1 MHKKCLVLVSQSW
14 VELSWDTIQSKQ
26 RGRYVIILTFALML
40 TISNRGN
47 QMPPSP
53 IRKLVPYAEAAKKK
67 GVKVYHLNIGQPD
80 IETPPAI
87 LDAVRNADIKVLEYS
102 HSAGNESYRRKLV
115 QYYKSVGIN
124 VSHDQILITTGGS
137 EAIMF
142 GFFTCLNPGDEV
154 IIPEPFYANY
164 NGFACAAGVNVVPI
178 TSSIETGFALPPISD
193 FEKVITDKT
202 KAIIICSPNN
212 PTGYLYS
219 REEMEALK
227 EICIKYNLY
236 LFSDEAYRE
245 FCYDGEYVSAMHLN
259 GLEQHVVL
267 MDTISK
273 RYSACGA
280 RLGAFV
286 TKNKAVYDAA
296 MKFAQARL
304 SPPGLAQIMGEAA
317 VDLPESYFDAPKA
330 EYLLRRNL
338 LVSRLNAMPGVFC
351 PNPGGAFYAIAKL
364 PIDDSDKFCQWLLE
378 EFSYNNQTVMLA
390 PATGFYGTAGL
401 GKNEVRLAYVL
412 NLDALNAAMDCLER
426 ALEVYPGKVKTEE
439 KAAAMVK

>member
-1 MHKKCLVLVSQSW
+1 MLNIS
-14 VELSWDTIQSKQ
+14 I
-26 RGRYVIILTFALML
+26 RGE
-40 TISNRGN
+40 
-47 QMPPSP
+47 QMPASP
-53 IRKLVPYAEAAKKK
+53 IRRLVPFAESAKRK
-67 GVKVYHLNIGQPD
+67 GIKVYHLNIGQPD
-80 IETPPAI
+80 IETPAAI
-87 LDAVRNADIKVLEYS
+87 LDAVRNADIRVLEYS
-102 HSAGNESYRRKLV
+102 HSAGNESYRRKLAE
-115 QYYKSVGIN
+115 YYKKVGIEIN
-124 VSHDQILITTGGS
+124 FDQIMITTGGS
-137 EAIMF
+137 EAIQF

-164 NGFACAAGVNVVPI
+164 NGFACAAGVHVLPV
-178 TSSIETGFALPPISD
+178 TSCIEDGFALPSINE
-193 FEKVITDKT
+193 FEKVITSKT
-202 KAIIICSPNN
+202 KAIVICNPNN

-219 REEMEALK
+219 REEMDKIK
-227 EICIKYNLY
+227 EICIRHDLY

-245 FCYDGEYVSAMHLN
+245 FCYPTDGEHNDREYVSAMHLE

-280 RLGAFV
+280 RIGALV

-317 VDLPESYFDAPKA
+317 VDLPDHYFDAPKA
-330 EYLLRRNL
+330 EYLSRRNL
-338 LVSRLNAMPGVFC
+338 MVQRLNAMPGVYC
-351 PNPGGAFYAIAKL
+351 PNPGGAFYAIARL

-390 PATGFYGTAGL
+390 PATGFYGTKGL

-412 NLDALNAAMDCLER
+412 NLEALQAAMNCLEK
-426 ALEVYPGKVKTEE
+426 ALKEYPGRVPGNSKIVSME
-439 KAAAMVK
+439 K

>member
-1 MHKKCLVLVSQSW
+1 
-14 VELSWDTIQSKQ
+14 
-26 RGRYVIILTFALML
+26 ML

-67 GVKVYHLNIGQPD
+67 GIKVYHLNIGQPD

-164 NGFACAAGVNVVPI
+164 NGFACAAGVSVVPI

>member
-1 MHKKCLVLVSQSW
+1 
-14 VELSWDTIQSKQ
+14 
-26 RGRYVIILTFALML
+26 ML
-40 TISNRGN
+40 TISDRGR
-47 QMPPSP
+47 QMPASP

-67 GVKVYHLNIGQPD
+67 GITVYHLNIGQPD

-87 LDAVRNADIKVLEYS
+87 LDAVRNTKIKVLEYS

-115 QYYKSVGIN
+115 KYYKKVRIE
-124 VSHDQILITTGGS
+124 VSPEQIIITTGGS

-142 GFFTCLNPGDEV
+142 GFFTCLNPGDEI

-164 NGFACAAGVNVVPI
+164 NAFACAAGVKVFPV
-178 TSSIETGFALPPISD
+178 TSSIETGFALPPMEA
-193 FEKVITDKT
+193 FTNRITAKT
-202 KAIIICSPNN
+202 KAIIICNPNN
-212 PTGYLYS
+212 PTGYLYR
-219 REEMEALK
+219 REEMESLK
-227 EICIKYNLY
+227 NICLVHNLY

-245 FCYDGEYVSAMHLN
+245 FCYPPEGGQDSGEYISAMHLK
-259 GLEQHVVL
+259 GLEEHVVL

-286 TKNKAVYDAA
+286 TKNKSVYDAA

-317 VDLPESYFDAPKA
+317 VDLPDDYFDKTKE
-330 EYLLRRNL
+330 EYLRRRDL

-351 PNPGGAFYAIAKL
+351 PNPGGAFYAMAKL

-378 EFSYNNQTVMLA
+378 SFSYNNQTVMLA
-390 PATGFYGTAGL
+390 PATGFYSTPGL
-401 GKNEVRLAYVL
+401 GKNEIRLAYVL
-412 NLDALNAAMDCLER
+412 NLDAINAAMDCLEK
-426 ALEVYPGKVKTEE
+426 ALLEYPGRIENKVATST
-439 KAAAMVK
+439 MVK